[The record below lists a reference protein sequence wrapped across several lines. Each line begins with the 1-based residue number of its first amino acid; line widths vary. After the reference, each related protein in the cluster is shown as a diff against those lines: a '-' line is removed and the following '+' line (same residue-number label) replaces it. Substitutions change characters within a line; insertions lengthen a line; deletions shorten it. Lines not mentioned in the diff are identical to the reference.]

1 MHFIFNTCNNVQ
13 YNPLFAWC
21 CSNIKMKYSNFDNQI
36 FLLNFLKELAQ
47 KILLCTCARFTIMLH
62 CIWTCNCFNKVFNK
76 WTYKGYIISFSW
88 FINFEAFLFKW
99 TIFISYS
106 ISTVFFL
113 LGYSMYSTVLLIW
126 ILHTSVVTSSPP
138 PPPPPPP
145 SRVTFSH
152 AQKAAMVS
160 IEIYF

>member
-1 MHFIFNTCNNVQ
+1 MSSRFFVEIYANFFSAFVKCMHFIFNTCNNVQ

-76 WTYKGYIISFSW
+76 
-88 FINFEAFLFKW
+88 
-99 TIFISYS
+99 
-106 ISTVFFL
+106 
-113 LGYSMYSTVLLIW
+113 
-126 ILHTSVVTSSPP
+126 
-138 PPPPPPP
+138 
-145 SRVTFSH
+145 
-152 AQKAAMVS
+152 
-160 IEIYF
+160 

>member
-1 MHFIFNTCNNVQ
+1 MHYTSTFLPWQSKAYVFPYVFILMYLIVNIFLHCLYIIIYQIVSNTCSILNVYLIIFSYHYMSSRFFVEIYTNFFSAFVKCMHFIFNTCNNVQ

-76 WTYKGYIISFSW
+76 WTY
-88 FINFEAFLFKW
+88 
-99 TIFISYS
+99 
-106 ISTVFFL
+106 
-113 LGYSMYSTVLLIW
+113 
-126 ILHTSVVTSSPP
+126 
-138 PPPPPPP
+138 
-145 SRVTFSH
+145 
-152 AQKAAMVS
+152 
-160 IEIYF
+160 